1 MDDTAQPIW
10 GSYLADFDA
19 ILNDQDISNSRTAF
33 EQVVFALIR
42 VLYNLN
48 TSEKTIRFLTEVL
61 DKAASLL
68 APLDGVADQHTQP
81 QQSFRGSPGRT
92 LELRGSNVE
101 EGRKC

>member
-19 ILNDQDISNSRTAF
+19 ILSGQDISNSRTAF
-33 EQVVFALIR
+33 EQVIFALIC

-48 TSEKTIRFLTEVL
+48 TSEETTQFLTEVL

-68 APLDGVADQHTQP
+68 APLDGVTDQYTQP

-92 LELRGSNVE
+92 LEWRGSNV
-101 EGRKC
+101 